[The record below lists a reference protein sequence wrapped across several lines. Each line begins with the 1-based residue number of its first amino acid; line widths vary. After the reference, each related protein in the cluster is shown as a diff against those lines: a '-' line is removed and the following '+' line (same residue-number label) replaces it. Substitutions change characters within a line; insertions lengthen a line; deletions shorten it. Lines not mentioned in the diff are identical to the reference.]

1 MARRP
6 NAYKGEYRPYTLQK
20 LPMYGRELMDAAGL
34 SKELRLSD
42 LRRTGV
48 TEMVEAGVGMPAIM
62 SVTGHASPNS
72 VKPYLKNTL
81 KSAELALTTRR
92 NT

>member
-1 MARRP
+1 
-6 NAYKGEYRPYTLQK
+6 
-20 LPMYGRELMDAAGL
+20 
-34 SKELRLSD
+34 LSD

-48 TEMVEAGVGMPAIM
+48 TEMVEAGVGMAQIM
-62 SVTGHASPNS
+62 QVSGHASPNS

-81 KSAELALTTRR
+81 KGATFACDLRKNVN